1 MRNFARMHVH
11 AGKETIKMIEKY
23 SAPLILQRADPC
35 ILLAPDGYYYFT
47 ASVPDFDLVEL
58 RRAKTIEEL
67 PSAET
72 RVVWHKPDE
81 GAMSKYIWA
90 PEIHIVDG
98 KWMIYFAAASEE
110 PDNMGVFSHRTY
122 ALMCEDENPMTGKWE
137 LKGQM
142 KTGWESFTIDSTTF
156 EANGKRYFVWAQ
168 RDYDIPGNSNLYIAE
183 MLSATE
189 LKLPATLLS
198 VPEYDWECYG
208 YLVNEGASVLKHNGK
223 LFMTYSGSAT
233 DERYAMGLLVADE
246 TSDPL
251 DKASWTKSPVPVM
264 VTDPA
269 HNIYGPG
276 HNSFTKDLGGNDLLV
291 FHARPYP
298 GFKGTPLSDPNRHAH
313 VWPLEYDENDYP
325 VFN

>member
-1 MRNFARMHVH
+1 
-11 AGKETIKMIEKY
+11 MIEKY
-23 SAPLILQRADPC
+23 SSWLIAQRADPC

-67 PSAET
+67 RNAQT
-72 RVVWHKPDE
+72 RIVWHKPDE

-90 PEIHIVDG
+90 PEIHIVFG

-110 PDNMGVFSHRTY
+110 PDNLGVFSHRTY
-122 ALMCEDENPMTGKWE
+122 ALMLDGTDPMKDDWK
-137 LKGQM
+137 LMGQM

-156 EANGKRYFVWAQ
+156 TSGGKTYFVWAQ

-183 MLSATE
+183 MLSPTE

-198 VPEYDWECYG
+198 VPEYDWECQG

-233 DERYAMGLLVADE
+233 DERYAMGLLTADE
-246 TSDPL
+246 NSDLL
-251 DKASWTKSPVPVM
+251 DKNSWKKSPVPVM
-264 VTDPA
+264 VTDPG

-276 HNSFTKDLGGNDLLV
+276 HNSFTKDAEGRDLLV

-313 VWPLEYDENDYP
+313 VWPLAYDKNDYP
-325 VFN
+325 IFN